1 MMSTASRQCAIE
13 GFGLMAVS
21 SIVEMDR
28 QRPSPGP
35 GRSESI
41 FRNPE
46 RIVGLTGHF
55 SARFQGCLSFFRF
68 GADFGETIREAAKAG
83 SGSAAQQ
90 CPPEHLENVLRTQ
103 EGIDDAVEA
112 GSKTPVASLA
122 GHLYRESARP
132 LVSI

>member
-1 MMSTASRQCAIE
+1 
-13 GFGLMAVS
+13 V
-21 SIVEMDR
+21 
-28 QRPSPGP
+28 PK
-35 GRSESI
+35 
-41 FRNPE
+41 
-46 RIVGLTGHF
+46 
-55 SARFQGCLSFFRF
+55 FFRF

>member
-1 MMSTASRQCAIE
+1 MNEHGLQCAIQ

-28 QRPSPGP
+28 QRRSPGP

-41 FRNPE
+41 FSNPE
-46 RIVGLTGHF
+46 RIVGLTGIL
-55 SARFQGCLSFFRF
+55 CPLSGVPKLFRF

-90 CPPEHLENVLRTQ
+90 CPAEHLENVLRTQ